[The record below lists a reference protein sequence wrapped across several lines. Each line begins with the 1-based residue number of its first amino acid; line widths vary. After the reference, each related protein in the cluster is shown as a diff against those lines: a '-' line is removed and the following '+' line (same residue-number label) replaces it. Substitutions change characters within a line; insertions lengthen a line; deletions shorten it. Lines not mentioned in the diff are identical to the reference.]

1 MRQSKTH
8 FFSNKRLSE
17 GPWQMFERDFARLL
31 MHKKFDDVRV
41 IGGSGDQGADIMG
54 IINNELWVFQ
64 CKHTKNYRPPINAI
78 QEAVRA
84 AEVYGADR
92 IGVVISTYPN
102 ESFEREIKKYEQR
115 GLSID
120 VFGPKKISDL
130 SNDAPEYNHKRKNL
144 RTYQQDVFDDS
155 YHSLIDTG
163 KAQVIMA
170 TGLGKTVV
178 MSEIAACLYDENK
191 LETGSIL
198 VLAHTRELVKQLLLG
213 FWAQLPKWVH
223 THILMGGEFPSYF
236 DGITF
241 ATVQSV
247 TECIDKLPKFDA
259 IFIDEAHHVGATSFL
274 NIIETISPQFI
285 AGFTATPWRG
295 DGFDISD
302 VLGKPVARVGI
313 SEGLAAGYL
322 SDVDY
327 RLIADDLDWDFI
339 QQKSKYKY
347 SLKQLNKKLL
357 IPERDD
363 KAAKIIADEFIKENR
378 NSAIIFSPGISH
390 AQDFAG
396 WLRHAGLSA
405 EVITSDQSN
414 REQEVL
420 MSRFKAGDFQ
430 IAVTVDM
437 FNEGVDVPDVDMV
450 VFLRATHSRRI
461 FVQQLGRGLRISPEK
476 DKVLVLD
483 FVSDLRRMAM
493 VLELDKSV
501 KSLQLEKLGIG
512 DRLVEFNDKS
522 AGPFIK
528 EWLLDQADLLEREGD
543 AKLEIPQFEYPETD
557 IIHS

>member
-1 MRQSKTH
+1 MLNKSKTQ
-8 FFSNKRLSE
+8 FFSNKRLSD

-31 MHKKFDDVRV
+31 MQKGFDDVRV
-41 IGGSGDQGADIMG
+41 VGGSGDMGADIIGM
-54 IINNELWVFQ
+54 INDELWVFQ
-64 CKHTKNYRPPINAI
+64 CKHSKNYRPPINAI
-78 QEAVRA
+78 QEAVNA
-84 AEVYGADR
+84 AEIYGADR

-102 ESFEREIKKYEQR
+102 ESFNREIKRFEQR
-115 GLSID
+115 GLTID

-130 SNDAPEYNHKRKNL
+130 CTDAPEYNHKRKNL
-144 RTYQQDVFDDS
+144 RVYQQRVFDDS
-155 YHSLIDTG
+155 YNSLIDTG

-178 MSEIAACLYDENK
+178 MSEIAACLYDEDK

-241 ATVQSV
+241 ATIQSV
-247 TECIDKLPKFDA
+247 IECIDKLPKFDA
-259 IFIDEAHHVGATSFL
+259 IFIDEAHHIGATSFL
-274 NIIETISPQFI
+274 NIIDSINPQYIS
-285 AGFTATPWRG
+285 GFTATPWRG
-295 DGFDISD
+295 DGFDIGD
-302 VLGKPVARVGI
+302 ILGSPVGMVGI
-313 SEGLAAGYL
+313 SEGLAQGYL
-322 SDVDY
+322 SDIDY
-327 RLIADDLDWDFI
+327 RLIADDLDWDFV
-339 QQKSKYKY
+339 QQKSQYRY

-357 IPERDD
+357 IPARDD
-363 KAAKIIADEFIKENR
+363 KAAKIIATEFINEKR
-378 NSAIIFSPGISH
+378 NSAIIFSPGINH
-390 AQDFAG
+390 ATDFAG

-420 MSRFKAGDFQ
+420 MSRFKAADFQ

-461 FVQQLGRGLRISPEK
+461 FIQQLGRGLRISSNK
-476 DKVLVLD
+476 DKVVVLD
-483 FVSDLRRMAM
+483 FVSDLRRMSM

-501 KSLQLEKLGIG
+501 KSLQVEKLGLG
-512 DRLVEFNDKS
+512 NRLVEFSDQN
-522 AGPFIK
+522 AGTFLK
-528 EWLLDQADLLEREGD
+528 EWLLDQADLLNREGD
-543 AKLEIPQFEYPETD
+543 AKLEIPEFEFPNPD
-557 IIHS
+557 QS